1 MGAVA
6 AGLII
11 STGLKLLT
19 TLKRN
24 AMGLPI
30 CLGFGAAT
38 ILATAWLRLP
48 LVWVI
53 LGLGSL
59 AIAVA
64 WAKLRP

>member
-1 MGAVA
+1 
-6 AGLII
+6 
-11 STGLKLLT
+11 
-19 TLKRN
+19 
-24 AMGLPI
+24 MGLPI
-30 CLGFGAAT
+30 CLGFGVAT